1 MSFPTYKE
9 ECMSAKG
16 ITVMYN
22 LDTEEKVIYQATAF
36 AALMRKVYV
45 WMTLALVVSGLTAM
59 YVAQSS
65 TLMSALITSS
75 SSIWILCIA
84 EIALVIYLTAR
95 INKMS
100 FPAAGILFVLYSV
113 LNGVTLSFIFLAY
126 TLNSIASTFF
136 ITAGTFA
143 EMSLIG
149 YNTKKDLSGMGRYLL
164 YALIGLIIASV
175 VNIFMASSPLQWI
188 ISFAGVIIFV
198 GLTAYDTQKIKHMF
212 LMYGDSVNDSTQKLA
227 LMGSLSLYLDFIN
240 LFLYLLRF
248 VGDRK

>member
-1 MSFPTYKE
+1 
-9 ECMSAKG
+9 
-16 ITVMYN
+16 MYN

-143 EMSLIG
+143 TMSLIG

>member
-1 MSFPTYKE
+1 MDFVAICT
-9 ECMSAKG
+9 G
-16 ITVMYN
+16 
-22 LDTEEKVIYQATAF
+22 
-36 AALMRKVYV
+36 AAQPQL
-45 WMTLALVVSGLTAM
+45 
-59 YVAQSS
+59 
-65 TLMSALITSS
+65 
-75 SSIWILCIA
+75 
-84 EIALVIYLTAR
+84 
-95 INKMS
+95 
-100 FPAAGILFVLYSV
+100 
-113 LNGVTLSFIFLAY
+113 

-143 EMSLIG
+143 AMSLIG

>member
-1 MSFPTYKE
+1 
-9 ECMSAKG
+9 
-16 ITVMYN
+16 
-22 LDTEEKVIYQATAF
+22 
-36 AALMRKVYV
+36 
-45 WMTLALVVSGLTAM
+45 
-59 YVAQSS
+59 
-65 TLMSALITSS
+65 
-75 SSIWILCIA
+75 
-84 EIALVIYLTAR
+84 
-95 INKMS
+95 
-100 FPAAGILFVLYSV
+100 
-113 LNGVTLSFIFLAY
+113 
-126 TLNSIASTFF
+126 
-136 ITAGTFA
+136 
-143 EMSLIG
+143 
-149 YNTKKDLSGMGRYLL
+149 MGRYLL